1 MKGTAKWDIS
11 YGKVVVAL
19 GCVRPMTGGSTGLTD
34 GVCTKRITESRCVH
48 AISSAGLVSPSPSM
62 DGQILRQEPAVW

>member
-1 MKGTAKWDIS
+1 
-11 YGKVVVAL
+11 
-19 GCVRPMTGGSTGLTD
+19 MTEGSTGLAD
-34 GVCTKRITESRCVH
+34 GVCTKRITESRHLH